1 MRRRSK
7 ETNMIVSA
15 LDQRRVAI
23 VFGGSR
29 GIGAGIAERLAVD
42 GFAVAL
48 TYLGSADRAAQVC
61 EAIVASGGQAIA
73 IRADSTDSN
82 AVKLA
87 VQETIMQL
95 GRPDV
100 VVVNAGILKLGSIQ
114 SFAIE
119 DFDRLVDVNIRGV
132 FLSIQAAVPALQ
144 DGGRIVTIGSNGAIR
159 VGSSQGAVY
168 AMTKAAVASLIKGLA
183 LELAPRGI
191 TANNVQPGPIDTDMT
206 DGMMGALTDRIPL
219 RRIGKPVDVAALV
232 SYLASD
238 SAGFMTGESLTI
250 DGGFVL

>member
-1 MRRRSK
+1 M
-7 ETNMIVSA
+7 TFNASA
-15 LDQRRVAI
+15 NQRVAI

-29 GIGAGIAERLAVD
+29 GIGAGIAERLAAD

-61 EAIVASGGQAIA
+61 DAIAANGGRAIA
-73 IRADSTDSN
+73 IRADSADQV
-82 AVKLA
+82 AVRLA
-87 VQETIMQL
+87 VQQLVTQL
-95 GRPDV
+95 GRPNV
-100 VVVNAGILKLGSIQ
+100 AVVNAGILKLGRIH

-119 DFDRLVDVNIRGV
+119 DFDRMIDVNIRGV
-132 FLSIQAAVPALQ
+132 FLSIQATLAAIR
-144 DGGRIVTIGSNGAIR
+144 DGGRIITIGSNGAVR
-159 VGSSQGAVY
+159 VGSPQGAVY
-168 AMTKAAVASLIKGLA
+168 AMTKAAIASLIKGLA
-183 LELAPRGI
+183 LELAPRSI

-206 DGMMGALTDRIPL
+206 DGMTAALVDRIPL

-238 SAGFMTGESLTI
+238 AASFMTGESLTI

>member
-1 MRRRSK
+1 MTVGAS
-7 ETNMIVSA
+7 
-15 LDQRRVAI
+15 DQRRVAI

-29 GIGAGIAERLAVD
+29 GIGAGIAQRLAAD

-61 EAIVASGGQAIA
+61 DAIAASGGQAIA
-73 IRADSTDSN
+73 VRADSTDSN
-82 AVKLA
+82 AVRLA
-87 VQETIMQL
+87 VQQTIQQF

-100 VVVNAGILKLGSIQ
+100 VVVNAGILKLGPIH

-132 FLSIQAAVPALQ
+132 FLSIQATMAAIHN
-144 DGGRIVTIGSNGAIR
+144 GGRIITIGSNGAIR
-159 VGSSQGAVY
+159 VGSAQGAIY
-168 AMTKAAVASLIKGLA
+168 AMTEAAIASLIKGLA

-206 DGMMGALTDRIPL
+206 DGMIDALTDRIPL
-219 RRIGKPVDVAALV
+219 RRIGKPADVAALV

-238 SAGFMTGESLTI
+238 GAGFMTGESLTI

>member
-1 MRRRSK
+1 
-7 ETNMIVSA
+7 MIVGAS
-15 LDQRRVAI
+15 DERRVAI

-29 GIGAGIAERLAVD
+29 GIGAGIAQRLAAD

-48 TYLGSADRAAQVC
+48 TYLGSAGRAAQVC
-61 EAIVASGGQAIA
+61 DAIAASGGRAIA
-73 IRADSTDSN
+73 VRADSTDSV
-82 AVKLA
+82 AVRLA
-87 VQETIMQL
+87 VQETILQF
-95 GRPDV
+95 GRPNV
-100 VVVNAGILKLGSIQ
+100 VVVNAGILKLGQIQ

-119 DFDRLVDVNIRGV
+119 DFDQLVSVNIRGV
-132 FLSIQAAVPALQ
+132 FLSIQAAIPALQ
-144 DGGRIVTIGSNGAIR
+144 DGGRIITIGSNGAVR

-206 DGMMGALTDRIPL
+206 DGMIDALTARIPL
-219 RRIGKPVDVAALV
+219 QRVGKPADVAALV
-232 SYLASD
+232 SYLAGD
-238 SAGFMTGESLTI
+238 GAAFMTGESLTI